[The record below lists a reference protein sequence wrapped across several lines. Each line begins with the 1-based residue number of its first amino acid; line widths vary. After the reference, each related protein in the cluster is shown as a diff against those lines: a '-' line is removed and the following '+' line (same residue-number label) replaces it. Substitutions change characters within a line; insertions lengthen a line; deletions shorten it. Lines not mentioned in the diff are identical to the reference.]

1 MFAGLTLHSNGCA
14 GEPSDCSNRDDLE
27 ERERALSDARSKLE
41 QATQQVVQQ
50 ISSVGDMVANVDM
63 ASPDEAAGP
72 ICLTEAGRELQVRV
86 SKRSLAKRR
95 RPPPSRT
102 RCRGKP

>member
-1 MFAGLTLHSNGCA
+1 M
-14 GEPSDCSNRDDLE
+14 
-27 ERERALSDARSKLE
+27 
-41 QATQQVVQQ
+41 QQ

-95 RPPPSRT
+95 RPPPQQNAVQGGNPDAS
-102 RCRGKP
+102 C